1 MLTTSADTKI
11 QLHVCDVYFRRVPFS
26 HQPTAGRKW
35 PVTKICFHFLKFLS
49 LKYCF
54 CFIWK
59 EGLVKKMHCGGILTW
74 QSCASDFI
82 ITRDVKH
89 YELYEPSFK
98 RLEKFVFVLFAK
110 PYPWYTTEKNKHANH
125 LPVIIRAIFS
135 ERYSEYVLVPR
146 YSWHQDHCQCF
157 FVHRTT
163 FAFCCNIS
171 YRH

>member
-11 QLHVCDVYFRRVPFS
+11 ELHVWDVYFRRVPFS

-59 EGLVKKMHCGGILTW
+59 EGLAKKILGSKMHCGGILTW
-74 QSCASDFI
+74 QTCDSDVA

-89 YELYEPSFK
+89 H
-98 RLEKFVFVLFAK
+98 VLFKHKNPHLNASRSLFLCF
-110 PYPWYTTEKNKHANH
+110 PPNHTILVHNRKNKHANH
-125 LPVIIRAIFS
+125 LRTNHNLSYFLRKIFGIRACS
-135 ERYSEYVLVPR
+135 
-146 YSWHQDHCQCF
+146 
-157 FVHRTT
+157 
-163 FAFCCNIS
+163 
-171 YRH
+171 